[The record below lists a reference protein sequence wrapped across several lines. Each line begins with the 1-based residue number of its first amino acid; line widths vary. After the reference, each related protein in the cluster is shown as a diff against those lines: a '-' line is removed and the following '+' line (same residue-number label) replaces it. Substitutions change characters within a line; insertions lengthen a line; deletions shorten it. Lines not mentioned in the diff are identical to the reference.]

1 MPHSKSS
8 TPVDSKTRLC
18 CLIGDPVI
26 QSPSPEMHNFAF
38 QSAGLNYIYLAF
50 RVPAKQLSEAVNGLR
65 AINARGFNVTIPHK
79 QSIVTLLDDIDEL
92 ASNLGAVNTVVNENG
107 HLHGTNT
114 DVEGFI
120 KPLLERERSL
130 RNRRIIIL
138 GAGGAARAC
147 IAGLI
152 QEGCTNLTILN
163 RSADRA
169 EQMVSDMHRKFTF
182 NAEVAKLNEVSLKK
196 TISSTDLLVNTTP
209 IGMYPNLG
217 ESPVPKKLIQKDQ
230 IIYDI
235 VYKPVKTKLIRY
247 AEEAGAT
254 AIYGYEMLVEQAAKA
269 FSLWTGSEPP
279 KDNMKR
285 IVLQR
290 LESI

>member
-1 MPHSKSS
+1 MPPSK
-8 TPVDSKTRLC
+8 TNCIVDSKTRLC

-38 QSAGLNYIYLAF
+38 QSADLNYVYLAF
-50 RVPAKQLSEAVNGLR
+50 RVPAKQLSEAVKGLR
-65 AINARGFNVTIPHK
+65 AINARGFNITIPHK
-79 QSIVTLLDDIDEL
+79 QSVVKLLDDLDEL
-92 ASNLGAVNTVVNENG
+92 AANLGAVNTVVNENG
-107 HLHGTNT
+107 RLLGTNT

-120 KPLLERERSL
+120 RPLLERERSL
-130 RNRRIIIL
+130 NDRRVIIL

-152 QEGCTNLTILN
+152 QERCTDLVILN
-163 RSADRA
+163 RSVDRA
-169 EQMVSDMHRKFTF
+169 EHMVSDMQRKFTF
-182 NAEVAKLNEVSLKK
+182 NAEVAKLDEASLKK
-196 TISSTDLLVNTTP
+196 KIGSRNLIVNTTP

-217 ESPVPKKLIQKDQ
+217 ESPVPRNLIQKDQ

-247 AEEAGAT
+247 AEDAGAT
-254 AIYGYEMLVEQAAKA
+254 VVYGYEMLVEQAAKA
-269 FSLWTGSEPP
+269 FSLWTGSESP
-279 KDNMKR
+279 KNSMKR

-290 LESI
+290 LESS